1 MSDCGKVNS
10 KHSAMQRLP
19 TRHKDKM
26 ARPASALSISPP
38 RLPSQSTQVEN
49 VDVDAG
55 CDELRLGELLLD
67 TQHVSLDTV
76 ERRIAQCNREQKV
89 FSDDR
94 CDLDIHG
101 DAVDGIMIRLLNRLE
116 RMPLEQ
122 RTRQQEAFLR
132 AYSIESVQLRTAD
145 TIAVLDELIE
155 QCKLDRQMAM
165 QTRHVM
171 LSMFP
176 EATTSPRTSCCD
188 LRKSPPP
195 HRSPASLS
203 PRATLAA
210 EDVSSERSLPPAAKC
225 KKTASL
231 VSPRQWLRKNRAE
244 SESALM
250 ERFERK

>member
-1 MSDCGKVNS
+1 MSDCGKANCEQRS
-10 KHSAMQRLP
+10 KRRLP
-19 TRHKDKM
+19 TRHND
-26 ARPASALSISPP
+26 RELRDRSTLSISPP
-38 RLPSQSTQVEN
+38 RPLSQSTQAEN
-49 VDVDAG
+49 VDAD

-76 ERRIAQCNREQKV
+76 ERRIALCNREQKL

-116 RMPLEQ
+116 RLPAEQ
-122 RTRQQEAFLR
+122 RTRQQEAYLR
-132 AYSIESVQLRTAD
+132 AYSIESVQLQTAE

-195 HRSPASLS
+195 HRSPAVS

-210 EDVSSERSLPPAAKC
+210 DDALEPKSLPSAKC
-225 KKTASL
+225 KKNAASL
-231 VSPRQWLRKNRAE
+231 VSPRQWLRKNRAQ